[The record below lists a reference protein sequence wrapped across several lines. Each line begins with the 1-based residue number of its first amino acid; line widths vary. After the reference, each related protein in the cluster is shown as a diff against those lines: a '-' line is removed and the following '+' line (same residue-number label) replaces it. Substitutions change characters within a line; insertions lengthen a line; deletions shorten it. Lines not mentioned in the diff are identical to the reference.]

1 MQYFLIVLSFF
12 SLSITA
18 SWAQQTLSEQFYQL
32 KEESN
37 NYQEYEVIP
46 RTELDAFWSVVED
59 SLQKQRNGITQRQAT
74 IQNQEA
80 RIDTLE
86 QTLQT
91 RDEELA
97 ESEYNSSR
105 LNVLGIPVQKN
116 SYVVFSFALYTGLLV
131 FGFIFLFRYRR
142 SNVVAVEKRKEYE
155 LAQEEL
161 ESYKKKSRD
170 REIKLRRELQTEINR
185 VEELKKK
192 IGTTNDQAN

>member
-1 MQYFLIVLSFF
+1 MQHFLIILSFF

-18 SWAQQTLSEQFYQL
+18 SWAQETLSEQFYQL
-32 KEESN
+32 KKESN

-91 RDEELA
+91 RNEELA
-97 ESEYNSSR
+97 ENEYNSSR
-105 LNVLGIPVQKN
+105 LSVLGVLVQKH
-116 SYVVFSFALYTGLLV
+116 SYVLFSFALYAGLLV
-131 FGFIFLFRYRR
+131 FGLIFLFRFKR
-142 SNVVAVEKRKEYE
+142 SNVVAVEKRKEFE

-161 ESYKKKSRD
+161 ESYKKKCRD

-192 IGTTNDQAN
+192 MGTTNGQAN